1 MNDVLVS
8 LKDKIT
14 AFWTSRSK
22 KQKVLMISA
31 TALIIIVIM
40 VVSILASRTT
50 LVPLYSNL
58 TPSETGR
65 IKENLDSQGIKNE
78 ISDNGKTIKVPEE
91 RLDTLK
97 VELAAEGIPESGS
110 IDYSFFSQS
119 AGIGM
124 TENEFNVIK
133 LDSMQTEL
141 ANLIKKI
148 DGVEDA

>member
-1 MNDVLVS
+1 MNDVLVN
-8 LKDKIT
+8 LKNKIT

-40 VVSILASRTT
+40 VVSVFASRTT

-58 TPSETGR
+58 TPSETGS

-91 RLDTLK
+91 KLDTLK
-97 VELAAEGIPESGS
+97 VEL
-110 IDYSFFSQS
+110 
-119 AGIGM
+119 M
-124 TENEFNVIK
+124 TEGSRTQEASTIHFLVRA
-133 LDSMQTEL
+133 LVSE
-141 ANLIKKI
+141 
-148 DGVEDA
+148 